1 MKIQFASVFS
11 IFLLVFCSNVFSES
25 LVNNNGSAYR
35 VGPPLFVSTSVKN
48 GYSTSSNC
56 GSVFC
61 LNRESCDSGRRIC
74 PVYRVRQDSCEKGEE
89 TVEMKFC
96 NGPF

>member
-1 MKIQFASVFS
+1 MKNKLANTIFS
-11 IFLLVFCSNVFSES
+11 MFFLVFCSSAFADF
-25 LVNNNGSAYR
+25 LVNKDDQIYR
-35 VGPPLFVSTSVKN
+35 IGPPLFASTSAK
-48 GYSTSSNC
+48 SSSAKSC
-56 GSVFC
+56 GSLCC
-61 LNRESCDSGRRIC
+61 LSRESCDSGRRIC